1 MGLLWWSSSWC
12 CNYLKSK
19 VYVFKR
25 EKVRQCLI
33 VRWFQKLVL
42 FSVITCALYLP
53 LMMSSNLQTCPRQDW
68 SRLCC
73 KSQLSSLAKSFSS
86 QILKISSNLNIS
98 EDFNFTYPTKKTY
111 ICKNCNQRFFYLH
124 AAWVSVSEGHNCC
137 QEGWMRI
144 WEKGSS
150 KKCSNIS
157 RCRKQI
163 AGLALG
169 WISHWHH
176 TQDFSLTTH
185 QPKGFSLAT
194 YHTKGLQDWNIT
206 SWAATL
212 MEKLN
217 YFKTK
222 KGKPDNKPAV
232 HLCQNW
238 RRTKKIN
245 LQFSCLGV

>member
-1 MGLLWWSSSWC
+1 MFFCIVLRLGVIGSSVVIIWLRC
-12 CNYLKSK
+12 DHLKSK
-19 VYVFKR
+19 VCVFKR

-53 LMMSSNLQTCPRQDW
+53 LMSSNLQTCPRQDW

-98 EDFNFTYPTKKTY
+98 EDFNFTYPTKNY
-111 ICKNCNQRFFYLH
+111 IYLQE
-124 AAWVSVSEGHNCC
+124 WQPTSVSEWHNCC

-169 WISHWHH
+169 WIFHWHH
-176 TQDFSLTTH
+176 TQDFSLATH

-194 YHTKGLQDWNIT
+194 YHTKGLQNWNIT
-206 SWAATL
+206 SWATTL

-217 YFKTK
+217 YF
-222 KGKPDNKPAV
+222 
-232 HLCQNW
+232 
-238 RRTKKIN
+238 
-245 LQFSCLGV
+245 